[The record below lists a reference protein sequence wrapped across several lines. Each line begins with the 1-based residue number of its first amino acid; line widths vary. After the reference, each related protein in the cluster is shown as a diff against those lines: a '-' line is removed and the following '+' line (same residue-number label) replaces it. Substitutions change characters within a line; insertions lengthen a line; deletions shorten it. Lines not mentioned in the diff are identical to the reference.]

1 MSLSTL
7 AQVEAQRA
15 GKRLVTTNGVFD
27 LLHAGHIGLLED
39 ARALGDMLVV
49 ALNSDESARR
59 LGKGHGRPFV
69 SLEDRARVVAAL
81 RCVDAVVSFEEPT
94 PEALLEALRPDVH
107 VKGGDYRVEDL
118 PERAVVEAHDG
129 IVVVVP
135 FREGCSTTSI
145 VERIAA
151 SLEG

>member
-7 AQVEAQRA
+7 AEVAAQRA

-49 ALNSDESARR
+49 ALNSDESVRR
-59 LGKGHGRPFV
+59 LGKGRGRPFV

-118 PERAVVEAHDG
+118 PERAVVEAHG
-129 IVVVVP
+129 GTVVVVP
-135 FREGCSTTSI
+135 FREGRSTTSI